1 MSAGVASDVHA
12 LRRLGDPEETESV
25 TDLLIAAQAVPIT
38 IELPTAVSAAAW
50 VITVLLA
57 GIGILSG
64 VVAYFLRREL
74 RSNDAAHRELGG
86 DIKAV
91 ASDVKKLLAGQGRI
105 EGALN
110 TLLNQR

>member
-1 MSAGVASDVHA
+1 MTA
-12 LRRLGDPEETESV
+12 
-25 TDLLIAAQAVPIT
+25 LLIAAQAAPIT

-64 VVAYFLRREL
+64 VVAYFLRREFK
-74 RSNDAAHRELGG
+74 SNDAAHRELRG
-86 DIKAV
+86 DVKTV
-91 ASDVKKLLAGQGRI
+91 ESDVKELLAGQGRI

>member
-1 MSAGVASDVHA
+1 M
-12 LRRLGDPEETESV
+12 
-25 TDLLIAAQAVPIT
+25 TDLLIAAQAAPRIT

-50 VITVLLA
+50 VITALLA

-74 RSNDAAHRELGG
+74 KSNDAAHRELTG
-86 DIKAV
+86 DIKTV
-91 ASDVKKLLAGQGRI
+91 ETDVKKLLAGQGRI

-110 TLLNQR
+110 TLLSQR

>member
-1 MSAGVASDVHA
+1 MTH
-12 LRRLGDPEETESV
+12 
-25 TDLLIAAQAVPIT
+25 LLIAALSAPPIT

-57 GIGILSG
+57 AIVVLSG

-74 RSNDAAHRELGG
+74 KSNDAALRELTG
-86 DIKAV
+86 DIRTV
-91 ASDVKKLLAGQGRI
+91 ETDVKKLLAGQGRI

-110 TLLNQR
+110 TLLSQR

>member
-1 MSAGVASDVHA
+1 M
-12 LRRLGDPEETESV
+12 
-25 TDLLIAAQAVPIT
+25 TDLLIAAQAAPIA
-38 IELPTAVSAAAW
+38 IELPTAVAAAAW

-74 RSNDAAHRELGG
+74 RSNDVAHRELTG
-86 DIKAV
+86 DVKTV
-91 ASDVKKLLAGQGRI
+91 ESDVKELLAGQGRI

-110 TLLNQR
+110 ALLNQR

>member
-1 MSAGVASDVHA
+1 M
-12 LRRLGDPEETESV
+12 TF
-25 TDLLIAAQAVPIT
+25 LLIAAQAAPPIT

-50 VITVLLA
+50 VITALLA

-74 RSNDAAHRELGG
+74 KSNDAAHRELTG
-86 DIKAV
+86 DIKTV
-91 ASDVKKLLAGQGRI
+91 ESDVKKLLAGQGRI

-110 TLLNQR
+110 ALLNQRQDGDRRTAERQP

>member
-1 MSAGVASDVHA
+1 M
-12 LRRLGDPEETESV
+12 
-25 TDLLIAAQAVPIT
+25 TDLLIAAQAAPIT

-57 GIGILSG
+57 GIGVLSG

-74 RSNDAAHRELGG
+74 KSNDAAHRELRG
-86 DIKAV
+86 DVKSV
-91 ASDVKKLLAGQGRI
+91 ESDVKKLLAGQGRI

-110 TLLNQR
+110 ALLNQR

>member
-1 MSAGVASDVHA
+1 M
-12 LRRLGDPEETESV
+12 
-25 TDLLIAAQAVPIT
+25 TDLLIAAQAAPIT

-50 VITVLLA
+50 VTTVLLS
-57 GIGILSG
+57 GIAILSG

-74 RSNDAAHRELGG
+74 KSNDAAHRELQG
-86 DIKAV
+86 DVKKV
-91 ASDVKKLLAGQGRI
+91 ESDVKKLLAGQGRI